1 MTSNQRH
8 FILYMIPP
16 YWMIQKGGEGGQ
28 GNDDEDK
35 EENVNLAFSC
45 SGTII
50 CDVVKWRT

>member
-1 MTSNQRH
+1 
-8 FILYMIPP
+8 
-16 YWMIQKGGEGGQ
+16 MIQKGGEGGQ

-50 CDVVKWRT
+50 CDVVKWQN